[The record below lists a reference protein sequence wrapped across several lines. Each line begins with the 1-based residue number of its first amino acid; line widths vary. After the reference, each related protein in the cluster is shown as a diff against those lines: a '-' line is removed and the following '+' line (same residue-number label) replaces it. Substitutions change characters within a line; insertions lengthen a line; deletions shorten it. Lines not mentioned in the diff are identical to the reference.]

1 MLGEAVASST
11 ARNLRQVLKINH
23 KLSLRQYSL
32 YLVLHKGIYVE
43 DELKDK
49 SY

>member
-1 MLGEAVASST
+1 MLGGAVASST
-11 ARNLRQVLKINH
+11 ARNLKQVLKIHH

-32 YLVLHKGIYVE
+32 YLVFHKSIYIGAE
-43 DELKDK
+43 MKGK